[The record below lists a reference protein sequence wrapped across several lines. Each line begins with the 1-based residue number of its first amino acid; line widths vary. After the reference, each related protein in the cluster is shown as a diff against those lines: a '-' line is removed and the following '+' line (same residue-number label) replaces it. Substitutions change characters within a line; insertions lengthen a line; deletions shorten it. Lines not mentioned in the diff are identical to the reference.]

1 MLQEIIKIDE
11 YLLLLVNGNY
21 SNFLDSFYWF
31 LSDKKVWIPCYFV
44 LLFIVFKKQGK
55 WHALYFF
62 LAISIIVGLADFT
75 SVHLFKNVFERLRP
89 CHQPHLTDIIHRV
102 HNKCG
107 GQYGFV
113 SSHAVNHF
121 ALAVIFYHQFKKLWG
136 KWALLFFVWAAA
148 IALSRVYLGVHF
160 PTDVIVGAL
169 WGIFLALLLRKPIL
183 LGLNYY
189 LKKFAKP
196 TITL

>member
-11 YLLLLVNGNY
+11 YLLLLVNGNN
-21 SNFLDSFYWF
+21 SNFLDAFYWF

-62 LAISIIVGLADFT
+62 LAIAIIVGLSDFT
-75 SVHLFKNVFERLRP
+75 SVHLFKNVFQRLRP
-89 CHQPHLTDIIHRV
+89 CHQEHLTNIIHRV

-121 ALAVIFYHQFKKLWG
+121 ALATIFFFQFKKMWG
-136 KWALLFFVWAAA
+136 KYVWLFFIWAAA

-160 PTDVIVGAL
+160 PSDVTVGAL
-169 WGIFLALLLRKPIL
+169 WGLFLALLLRKPIL
-183 LGLNYY
+183 VGLNKIL
-189 LKKFAKP
+189 LKKGKS
-196 TITL
+196 TLDL